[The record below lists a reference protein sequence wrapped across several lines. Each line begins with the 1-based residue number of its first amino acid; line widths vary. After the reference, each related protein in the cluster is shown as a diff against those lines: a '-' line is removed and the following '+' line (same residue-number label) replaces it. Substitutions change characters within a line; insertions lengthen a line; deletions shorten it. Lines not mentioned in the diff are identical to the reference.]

1 MWNDLH
7 GILNENCH
15 VGICI
20 MCNHLYASI
29 FLMLIYEYLLL
40 FMLKMHRTSLEG
52 NRVIV
57 NNSCL
62 LEDVKVLG

>member
-29 FLMLIYEYLLL
+29 FLMLIYEYILL
-40 FMLKMHRTSLEG
+40 FHAQ
-52 NRVIV
+52 NA
-57 NNSCL
+57 
-62 LEDVKVLG
+62 

>member
-1 MWNDLH
+1 MSNELLCYKKKILSSIRPMWNDLH

-29 FLMLIYEYLLL
+29 LLMLIYEYILL
-40 FMLKMHRTSLEG
+40 FHAQ
-52 NRVIV
+52 NA
-57 NNSCL
+57 
-62 LEDVKVLG
+62 